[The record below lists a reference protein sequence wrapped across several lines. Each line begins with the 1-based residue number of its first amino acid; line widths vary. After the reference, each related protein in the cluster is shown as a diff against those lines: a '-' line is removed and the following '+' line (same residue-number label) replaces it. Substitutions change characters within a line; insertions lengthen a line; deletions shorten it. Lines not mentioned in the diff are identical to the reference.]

1 MKTVSLISLA
11 LTAAAIASPL
21 TWERLVESAKDDPRY
36 QAAEKRAE
44 ATATDR
50 NLKLWDKIELR
61 YQLDGFSFAKHDF
74 ELRVTPQA
82 FGERAADKEHFEA
95 VKNYQQ
101 ATFAVERSLLLY
113 DRYER
118 GVRYVL
124 RKKINEINK
133 QLLQVNS
140 DRIEVL
146 HLKSGSASFNAEDL
160 MTSLEKNASL
170 KSSILSDSPA
180 LRDAELKLR
189 IWVPDFE
196 GVDLD
201 TNFIPTMD
209 ELAEFLKDGVNVDEN
224 FPLVALAKGKRD
236 SDVSKAK
243 QDASK
248 DRNYISHLG
257 IGYSLQI
264 ESLMEKYKDLDYNDV
279 IKEKYGKFKNEF
291 EEKSGGCI
299 GQYINGEC
307 SRWDTKTVQGYSMR
321 ALVPETDDRKT
332 SDKFFVNLAI
342 RLPFFDSNKDATLRE
357 QVAVLDAESKYLDDV
372 REVNQKVARLTEEV
386 LALIGQWKVLK
397 DYAEQV
403 NASGFME
410 QFARNAGSDPL
421 LLLRA
426 RESAL
431 ESDLKAAKLEYD
443 IFARY
448 LSLLDYAGGLARQDV
463 ANHLR
468 EGIR

>member
-1 MKTVSLISLA
+1 MKSVTLISLA
-11 LTAAAIASPL
+11 LTATAIASPL
-21 TWERLVESAKDDPRY
+21 TWERLVESAKTDPKY

-50 NLKLWDKIELR
+50 NLKLWDKLELR

-82 FGERAADKEHFEA
+82 FGEREADKEHFEA
-95 VKNYQQ
+95 VKSYQS
-101 ATFAVERSLLLY
+101 ARFAVERSLLLY

-146 HLKSGSASFNAEDL
+146 HLKAGSASFNAEDL
-160 MTSLEKNASL
+160 MTSLEKNATL
-170 KSSILSDSPA
+170 KSNILSDSTA
-180 LRDAELKLR
+180 LRDAELKLK

-196 GVDLD
+196 GIDLD
-201 TNFIPTMD
+201 SSFLPTME
-209 ELAEFLKDGVNVDEN
+209 ELSEFLKNGVTVDEN

-236 SDVSKAK
+236 SDISKAK
-243 QDASK
+243 QDANK
-248 DRNYISHLG
+248 DRDYISHVG

-264 ESLMEKYKDLDYNDV
+264 ESLLEKYKDL
-279 IKEKYGKFKNEF
+279 
-291 EEKSGGCI
+291 
-299 GQYINGEC
+299 
-307 SRWDTKTVQGYSMR
+307 GYSDVSKAKYNKYAEEWTKGACVGGYIGEDCVR
-321 ALVPETDDRKT
+321 SDPGYVLRKLVPESDDRKT
-332 SDKFFVNLAI
+332 SDKFFLNVAF

-357 QVAVLDAESKYLDDV
+357 QIAELDAESDYMDDV
-372 REVNQKVARLTEEV
+372 REINQKVARLTEEV
-386 LALIGQWKVLK
+386 LTLIDQWKVLK

-426 RESAL
+426 RESSL

>member
-101 ATFAVERSLLLY
+101 ATFAVERSILLY

-170 KSSILSDSPA
+170 KSNILSDSTA

-264 ESLMEKYKDLDYNDV
+264 ESLMEKYKDL
-279 IKEKYGKFKNEF
+279 
-291 EEKSGGCI
+291 
-299 GQYINGEC
+299 
-307 SRWDTKTVQGYSMR
+307 GYSDVSKAKYNKYADEWTKGACVGGYIGEDCVR
-321 ALVPETDDRKT
+321 SDPGYVLRKLVPETDDRKT

-443 IFARY
+443 IFERY

>member
-1 MKTVSLISLA
+1 MKTVSFLTLA

-21 TWERLVESAKDDPRY
+21 TWERLIESAKADPRY
-36 QAAEKRAE
+36 EAAAKRAE
-44 ATATDR
+44 ATSKER
-50 NLKLWDKIELR
+50 NLKLWDKVELR

-82 FGERAADKEHFEA
+82 FGERAADKAHYEA

-101 ATFAVERSLLLY
+101 ATFAVERSILLY

-124 RKKINEINK
+124 RQKINEINK
-133 QLLQVNS
+133 QLLQVVQ

-160 MTSLEKNASL
+160 MTSLEKSASL
-170 KSSILSDSPA
+170 KANLLSDSTA
-180 LRDAELKLR
+180 LRDAELKMLS
-189 IWVPDFE
+189 WAPDYDN
-196 GVDLD
+196 VYLD
-201 TNFIPTMD
+201 STFLPSME
-209 ELAEFLKDGVNVDEN
+209 ELAEFLKNGVTVDEN

-236 SDVSKAK
+236 SDISKAQ

-248 DRNYISHLG
+248 DRNYISHVG

-264 ESLMEKYKDLDYNDV
+264 ESLMEKYKDLEYKD
-279 IKEKYGKFKNEF
+279 I
-291 EEKSGGCI
+291 KSGARYDEYESEWMSKACT
-299 GQYINGEC
+299 Q
-307 SRWDTKTVQGYSMR
+307 TVQGECASYDASYKLR
-321 ALVPETDDRKT
+321 KLFPDTDNRKT
-332 SDKFFVNLAI
+332 ADKFFVNLAF
-342 RLPFFDSNKDATLRE
+342 RLPFFDSNKDASLRE
-357 QVAVLDAESKYLDDV
+357 QVEKLDAESKYLDEV

-386 LALIGQWKVLK
+386 LTLIDQWKVLK

-410 QFARNAGSDPL
+410 QFAHKAGSDPL

-443 IFARY
+443 IFVRY
-448 LSLLDYAGGLARQDV
+448 LALLDYAGGLARQDV

>member
-170 KSSILSDSPA
+170 KSSILSDSTA

-264 ESLMEKYKDLDYNDV
+264 ESLMEKYKDL
-279 IKEKYGKFKNEF
+279 
-291 EEKSGGCI
+291 
-299 GQYINGEC
+299 
-307 SRWDTKTVQGYSMR
+307 GYSDVSKAKYNKYADEWTKGACVGGYIGEDCVR
-321 ALVPETDDRKT
+321 SDPGYVLRKLVPETDDRKT

>member
-1 MKTVSLISLA
+1 MKNVTLISLA
-11 LTAAAIASPL
+11 LSAAAIASPL
-21 TWERLVESAKDDPRY
+21 TWERLVESAKTDPRY
-36 QAAEKRAE
+36 ESAEKRAE
-44 ATATDR
+44 ATATPR

-82 FGERAADKEHFEA
+82 FGERAADKAHYEA
-95 VKNYQQ
+95 AKNYQQ
-101 ATFAVERSLLLY
+101 ASFAVERSILLY

-118 GVRYVL
+118 GVRYVM

-146 HLKSGSASFNAEDL
+146 HLKAGSASFSAEDL

-170 KSSILSDSPA
+170 KSKLLSDSTA
-180 LRDAELKLR
+180 LRDAELKLK

-201 TNFIPTMD
+201 STFMPSMD
-209 ELAEFLKDGVNVDEN
+209 ELAEFLKNGVTVDEN

-236 SDVSKAK
+236 SDISKAQ

-248 DRNYISHLG
+248 DRDYISHVG

-264 ESLMEKYKDLDYNDV
+264 ESLMEKYKELNCSDV
-279 IKEKYGKFKNEF
+279 LKPEYAKYKDEF
-291 EEKSGGCI
+291 MRNSGDCI
-299 GQYINGEC
+299 ADPYYT
-307 SRWDTKTVQGYSMR
+307 SRK
-321 ALVPETDDRKT
+321 LVADQDNRKT
-332 SDKFFVNLAI
+332 ADKFFVNLAF
-342 RLPFFDSNKDATLRE
+342 RLPFFDSNKDASLRE
-357 QVAVLDAESKYLDDV
+357 QIEKLDAESKYLDEV

-386 LALIGQWKVLK
+386 LTLIDQWKVLK

-410 QFARNAGSDPL
+410 QFAHKAGSDPL

-448 LSLLDYAGGLARQDV
+448 LALLDYSGALAREDV
-463 ANHLR
+463 VNHLR

>member
-1 MKTVSLISLA
+1 MKTVSFLTLA

-21 TWERLVESAKDDPRY
+21 TWERLIESAKADPRY
-36 QAAEKRAE
+36 EAAEKRAE
-44 ATATDR
+44 ATSKER
-50 NLKLWDKIELR
+50 NLKLWDKVELR
-61 YQLDGFSFAKHDF
+61 YQMDGFSFAKHDF

-82 FGERAADKEHFEA
+82 FGERAADKAHYEA

-101 ATFAVERSLLLY
+101 ATFAVERSILLY

-124 RKKINEINK
+124 RQKINEINK
-133 QLLQVNS
+133 QLLQVTQ

-160 MTSLEKNASL
+160 MTSLEKSASL
-170 KSSILSDSPA
+170 KANLLSDSTA
-180 LRDAELKLR
+180 LRDAELKMLS
-189 IWVPDFE
+189 WAPDYDN
-196 GVDLD
+196 VALD
-201 TNFIPTMD
+201 SSFLPSME
-209 ELAEFLKDGVNVDEN
+209 ELAEFLKNGVTVDEN

-236 SDVSKAK
+236 SDISKAQ

-248 DRNYISHLG
+248 DRNYISHVG

-264 ESLMEKYKDLDYNDV
+264 ESLMEKYKDLDCSDMLKPEYN
-279 IKEKYGKFKNEF
+279 KYYDIDRCV
-291 EEKSGGCI
+291 SDP
-299 GQYINGEC
+299 YY
-307 SRWDTKTVQGYSMR
+307 TVR
-321 ALVPETDDRKT
+321 KIVPEQDNRKT
-332 SDKFFVNLAI
+332 SDKFFLNLAF
-342 RLPFFDSNKDATLRE
+342 RLPFFDSNKDASLRE
-357 QVAVLDAESKYLDDV
+357 QVEKLDAESKYLDEV

-386 LALIGQWKVLK
+386 LTLIDQWKVLK

-410 QFARNAGSDPL
+410 QFAHKAGSDPL

-443 IFARY
+443 IFVRY
-448 LSLLDYAGGLARQDV
+448 LALLDYSGALAREDV
-463 ANHLR
+463 VNHLR

>member
-1 MKTVSLISLA
+1 MKTVSFLTLA

-21 TWERLVESAKDDPRY
+21 TWERLIESAKADPRY
-36 QAAEKRAE
+36 EAAEKRAE
-44 ATATDR
+44 ATSKER

-61 YQLDGFSFAKHDF
+61 YQMDGFSFAKHDF

-82 FGERAADKEHFEA
+82 FGERAADKAHYEA

-101 ATFAVERSLLLY
+101 ATFAVERSILLY

-124 RKKINEINK
+124 RLKINEINK
-133 QLLQVNS
+133 QLLQVIQ

-160 MTSLEKNASL
+160 MTSLEKSASL
-170 KSSILSDSPA
+170 KANLLSDSTA
-180 LRDAELKLR
+180 LRDAELKMLS
-189 IWVPDFE
+189 WAPDYDN
-196 GVDLD
+196 VNLD
-201 TNFIPTMD
+201 SSFLPTME
-209 ELAEFLKDGVNVDEN
+209 ELAEFLKNGVTVDES

-236 SDVSKAK
+236 SDISKAQ

-248 DRNYISHLG
+248 DRNYISHVG
-257 IGYSLQI
+257 IGYSLQV
-264 ESLMEKYKDLDYNDV
+264 ESLMEKYKDL
-279 IKEKYGKFKNEF
+279 
-291 EEKSGGCI
+291 
-299 GQYINGEC
+299 
-307 SRWDTKTVQGYSMR
+307 GYSDVSKAKYSKYADEWKR
-321 ALVPETDDRKT
+321 ASCTGGYIGEDCISYDNTATIRKLVAETDDRKT
-332 SDKFFVNLAI
+332 ADKFFVNLAF
-342 RLPFFDSNKDATLRE
+342 RLPFFDSNKDASLRE
-357 QVAVLDAESKYLDDV
+357 QVEKLDAESKYLDEV

-386 LALIGQWKVLK
+386 LTLIDQWKVLK

-410 QFARNAGSDPL
+410 QFAHKAGSDPL

-443 IFARY
+443 IFTRY
-448 LSLLDYAGGLARQDV
+448 LALLDYAGGLARQDV

>member
-11 LTAAAIASPL
+11 LTAAAVASPL

-101 ATFAVERSLLLY
+101 ATFAVERSILLY

-170 KSSILSDSPA
+170 KSSILSDSTA

-201 TNFIPTMD
+201 SNFIPTMD

-236 SDVSKAK
+236 TDVSKAK

-264 ESLMEKYKDLDYNDV
+264 ESLMEKYKDL
-279 IKEKYGKFKNEF
+279 
-291 EEKSGGCI
+291 
-299 GQYINGEC
+299 
-307 SRWDTKTVQGYSMR
+307 GYSDVSKAKYNKYADEWTKGACVGGYIGEDCVR
-321 ALVPETDDRKT
+321 SDPGYVLRKLVPETDDRKT

-342 RLPFFDSNKDATLRE
+342 RLPFFDSNKDAALRE

>member
-101 ATFAVERSLLLY
+101 ATFAVERSILLY

-170 KSSILSDSPA
+170 KSNILSDSTA

-236 SDVSKAK
+236 TDVSKAK

-264 ESLMEKYKDLDYNDV
+264 ESLMEKYKDL
-279 IKEKYGKFKNEF
+279 
-291 EEKSGGCI
+291 
-299 GQYINGEC
+299 
-307 SRWDTKTVQGYSMR
+307 GYSDVSKAKYNKYADEWTKGACVGGYIGEDCVR
-321 ALVPETDDRKT
+321 SDPGYVLRKLVPETDDRKT

>member
-1 MKTVSLISLA
+1 MKNVTLISLA
-11 LTAAAIASPL
+11 LSAAAIASPL
-21 TWERLVESAKDDPRY
+21 TWERLVESAKTDPRY
-36 QAAEKRAE
+36 ESAEKRAE
-44 ATATDR
+44 ATATPR

-82 FGERAADKEHFEA
+82 FGERAADKAHYEA
-95 VKNYQQ
+95 AKNYQQ
-101 ATFAVERSLLLY
+101 ASFAVERSILLY

-118 GVRYVL
+118 GVRYVM

-146 HLKSGSASFNAEDL
+146 HLKAGSASFSAEDL

-170 KSSILSDSPA
+170 KSNLLSDSTA
-180 LRDAELKLR
+180 LRDAELKLK

-201 TNFIPTMD
+201 STFMPSMD
-209 ELAEFLKDGVNVDEN
+209 ELAEFLKNGVTVDEN

-236 SDVSKAK
+236 SDISKAQ

-248 DRNYISHLG
+248 DRDYISHVG

-264 ESLMEKYKDLDYNDV
+264 ESLMEKYKELNCSDV
-279 IKEKYGKFKNEF
+279 LKPEYAKYKDEF
-291 EEKSGGCI
+291 MRNSGDCI
-299 GQYINGEC
+299 ADPYYT
-307 SRWDTKTVQGYSMR
+307 SRK
-321 ALVPETDDRKT
+321 LVADQDNRKT
-332 SDKFFVNLAI
+332 ADKFFVNLAF
-342 RLPFFDSNKDATLRE
+342 RLPFFDSNKDASLRE
-357 QVAVLDAESKYLDDV
+357 QIEKLDAESKYLDDV
-372 REVNQKVARLTEEV
+372 REINQKVARLTEEV
-386 LALIGQWKVLK
+386 LTLIDQWKVLK

-448 LSLLDYAGGLARQDV
+448 LALLDYAGGLARQDV
-463 ANHLR
+463 TNHLR

>member
-101 ATFAVERSLLLY
+101 ATFAVERSILLY

-170 KSSILSDSPA
+170 KSSILSDSTA

-236 SDVSKAK
+236 TDVSKAK

-264 ESLMEKYKDLDYNDV
+264 ESLMEKYKDL
-279 IKEKYGKFKNEF
+279 
-291 EEKSGGCI
+291 
-299 GQYINGEC
+299 
-307 SRWDTKTVQGYSMR
+307 GYSDVSKAKYNKYADEWTKGACVGGYIGEDCVR
-321 ALVPETDDRKT
+321 SDPGYVLRKLVPETDDRKT

-443 IFARY
+443 IFERY

>member
-101 ATFAVERSLLLY
+101 ATFAVERSILLY

-170 KSSILSDSPA
+170 KSSILSDSTA

-264 ESLMEKYKDLDYNDV
+264 ESLMEKYKDL
-279 IKEKYGKFKNEF
+279 
-291 EEKSGGCI
+291 
-299 GQYINGEC
+299 
-307 SRWDTKTVQGYSMR
+307 GYSDISKTKYSKYADEWTKGACVGGYIGEDCIR
-321 ALVPETDDRKT
+321 TDPGYVVRKLVPETDDRKT

-463 ANHLR
+463 TNHLR

>member
-11 LTAAAIASPL
+11 FTAAAIASPL

-101 ATFAVERSLLLY
+101 ATFAVERSILLY

-170 KSSILSDSPA
+170 KSSILSDSTA

-236 SDVSKAK
+236 TDVSKAK

-264 ESLMEKYKDLDYNDV
+264 ESLMEKYKELNCTDV
-279 IKEKYGKFKNEF
+279 LKPEYAKYKDEF
-291 EEKSGGCI
+291 MRNSGDCI
-299 GQYINGEC
+299 ADPYYT
-307 SRWDTKTVQGYSMR
+307 SRK
-321 ALVPETDDRKT
+321 LVADQDNRKT
-332 SDKFFVNLAI
+332 ADKFFVNLAI

-443 IFARY
+443 IFERY

>member
-1 MKTVSLISLA
+1 MKNVTLISLA
-11 LTAAAIASPL
+11 LSAAAIASPL
-21 TWERLVESAKDDPRY
+21 TWERLVESAKTDPRY
-36 QAAEKRAE
+36 ESAEKRAE
-44 ATATDR
+44 ATATPR

-82 FGERAADKEHFEA
+82 FGERAADRAHYEA
-95 VKNYQQ
+95 AKNYQQ
-101 ATFAVERSLLLY
+101 ASFAVERSILLY

-118 GVRYVL
+118 GVRYVM

-146 HLKSGSASFNAEDL
+146 HLKAGSASFSAEDL

-170 KSSILSDSPA
+170 KSNLLSDSTA
-180 LRDAELKLR
+180 LRDAELKLK

-201 TNFIPTMD
+201 STFMPSMD
-209 ELAEFLKDGVNVDEN
+209 ELAEFLKNGVTVDEN

-236 SDVSKAK
+236 SDISKAQ

-248 DRNYISHLG
+248 DRNYISHIG

-264 ESLMEKYKDLDYNDV
+264 ESRMEKYKDLGYNDV
-279 IKEKYGKFKNEF
+279 KKTKYNQYYNEF
-291 EEKSGGCI
+291 MKNNCI
-299 GQYINGEC
+299 SVVDGEC
-307 SRWDTKTVQGYSMR
+307 ARYADAEAVSAYTLRK
-321 ALVPETDDRKT
+321 LVAESDDRKT
-332 SDKFFVNLAI
+332 ADKFFVNLAF
-342 RLPFFDSNKDATLRE
+342 RLPFFDSNKDASLRE
-357 QVAVLDAESKYLDDV
+357 QIEKLDAESKYLDDV
-372 REVNQKVARLTEEV
+372 REINQKVARLTEEV
-386 LALIGQWKVLK
+386 LTLIDQWKVLK
-397 DYAEQV
+397 SYAEQV

-443 IFARY
+443 IYARY
-448 LSLLDYAGGLARQDV
+448 LALLDYAGGLAPQDV
-463 ANHLR
+463 SNHLR
-468 EGIR
+468 E

>member
-1 MKTVSLISLA
+1 MKNVTLISLA
-11 LTAAAIASPL
+11 LSAAAIASPL
-21 TWERLVESAKDDPRY
+21 TWERLVESAKTDPRY
-36 QAAEKRAE
+36 ESAEKRAE
-44 ATATDR
+44 ATATPR

-82 FGERAADKEHFEA
+82 FGERAADKAHYEA
-95 VKNYQQ
+95 AKNYQQ
-101 ATFAVERSLLLY
+101 ASFAVERSILLY

-118 GVRYVL
+118 GVRYVM

-146 HLKSGSASFNAEDL
+146 HLKAGSASFSAEDL

-170 KSSILSDSPA
+170 KSNLLSDSTA
-180 LRDAELKLR
+180 LRDAELKLK

-201 TNFIPTMD
+201 STFMPSMD
-209 ELAEFLKDGVNVDEN
+209 ELAEFLKNGVTVDEN

-236 SDVSKAK
+236 SDISKAQ

-248 DRNYISHLG
+248 DRDYISHVG

-264 ESLMEKYKDLDYNDV
+264 ESLMEKYKELNCSDV
-279 IKEKYGKFKNEF
+279 LKPEYAKYKDEF
-291 EEKSGGCI
+291 MRNSGDCI
-299 GQYINGEC
+299 ADPYYT
-307 SRWDTKTVQGYSMR
+307 SRK
-321 ALVPETDDRKT
+321 LVADQDNRKT
-332 SDKFFVNLAI
+332 ADKFFVNLAF
-342 RLPFFDSNKDATLRE
+342 RLPFFDSNKDASLRE
-357 QVAVLDAESKYLDDV
+357 QIEKLDAESKYLDDV
-372 REVNQKVARLTEEV
+372 REINQKVARLTEEV
-386 LALIGQWKVLK
+386 LTLIDQWKVLK

-426 RESAL
+426 RESSL

-448 LSLLDYAGGLARQDV
+448 LALLDYAGGLARQDV
-463 ANHLR
+463 TNHLR

>member
-1 MKTVSLISLA
+1 MKTVSFLTLA

-21 TWERLVESAKDDPRY
+21 TWERLIESAKADPRY
-36 QAAEKRAE
+36 EAAEKRAE
-44 ATATDR
+44 ATAKER
-50 NLKLWDKIELR
+50 NLKLWDKVELR

-82 FGERAADKEHFEA
+82 FGERAADKAHYEA

-101 ATFAVERSLLLY
+101 ATFAVERSILLY

-124 RKKINEINK
+124 RQKINEINK
-133 QLLQVNS
+133 QLLQVIQ

-160 MTSLEKNASL
+160 MTSLEKSASL
-170 KSSILSDSPA
+170 KANLLSDSTA
-180 LRDAELKLR
+180 LRDAELKMLS
-189 IWVPDFE
+189 WAPDYDN
-196 GVDLD
+196 VALD
-201 TNFIPTMD
+201 SSFLPSME
-209 ELAEFLKDGVNVDEN
+209 ELAEFLKNGVTVDES

-236 SDVSKAK
+236 SDISKAQ

-248 DRNYISHLG
+248 DRNYISHVG

-264 ESLMEKYKDLDYNDV
+264 ESLMEKYKTLDCANLQKPEYQ
-279 IKEKYGKFKNEF
+279 KYYDIDA
-291 EEKSGGCI
+291 CI
-299 GQYINGEC
+299 ADPYYTTRQ
-307 SRWDTKTVQGYSMR
+307 
-321 ALVPETDDRKT
+321 LVPDEDNRKT
-332 SDKFFVNLAI
+332 SDKFFLNLAF
-342 RLPFFDSNKDATLRE
+342 RLPFFDSNKDASLRE
-357 QVAVLDAESKYLDDV
+357 QVEKLDAESKYLDEV

-386 LALIGQWKVLK
+386 LTLIDQWKVLK
-397 DYAEQV
+397 DYAEQG

-410 QFARNAGSDPL
+410 QFAHKAGSDPL

-448 LSLLDYAGGLARQDV
+448 LALLDYAGGLARQDV

>member
-1 MKTVSLISLA
+1 MKTVSFLTLV

-21 TWERLVESAKDDPRY
+21 TWERLIESAKADPRY
-36 QAAEKRAE
+36 EAAEKRAE
-44 ATATDR
+44 ATAKER

-61 YQLDGFSFAKHDF
+61 YQMDGFSFAKHDF

-82 FGERAADKEHFEA
+82 FGERAADKAHYEA

-101 ATFAVERSLLLY
+101 ATFAVERSILLY

-124 RKKINEINK
+124 RQKINEINK
-133 QLLQVNS
+133 QLLQVIQ

-160 MTSLEKNASL
+160 MTSLEKSASL
-170 KSSILSDSPA
+170 KANLLSDSTA
-180 LRDAELKLR
+180 LRDAELKMLS
-189 IWVPDFE
+189 WAPDFDNVALE
-196 GVDLD
+196 PSFL
-201 TNFIPTMD
+201 PSME
-209 ELAEFLKDGVNVDEN
+209 ELAEFLKNGVTVDEN

-236 SDVSKAK
+236 SDISKAQ

-248 DRNYISHLG
+248 DRNYISHVG

-264 ESLMEKYKDLDYNDV
+264 ESLMEKYKDLEYKD
-279 IKEKYGKFKNEF
+279 IKNGARYDEYESEWMSKA
-291 EEKSGGCI
+291 CT
-299 GQYINGEC
+299 QVVQGEC
-307 SRWDTKTVQGYSMR
+307 ASYDASYKLRKLFPDT
-321 ALVPETDDRKT
+321 DNRKT
-332 SDKFFVNLAI
+332 ADKFFLNLAF
-342 RLPFFDSNKDATLRE
+342 RLPFFDSNKDASLRE
-357 QVAVLDAESKYLDDV
+357 QVEKLDAESKYLDEV

-386 LALIGQWKVLK
+386 LTLIDQWKVLK

-410 QFARNAGSDPL
+410 QFAHKAGSDPL

-448 LSLLDYAGGLARQDV
+448 LALLDYAGGLARQDV
-463 ANHLR
+463 VNHLR

>member
-1 MKTVSLISLA
+1 MKNVTLISLA
-11 LTAAAIASPL
+11 LSAAAIASPL
-21 TWERLVESAKDDPRY
+21 TWERLVESAKTDPRY
-36 QAAEKRAE
+36 ESAEKRAE
-44 ATATDR
+44 ATATPR

-82 FGERAADKEHFEA
+82 FGERAADRAHYEA
-95 VKNYQQ
+95 AKNYQQ
-101 ATFAVERSLLLY
+101 ASFAVERSILLY

-118 GVRYVL
+118 GVRYVM

-146 HLKSGSASFNAEDL
+146 HLKAGSASFSAEDL

-170 KSSILSDSPA
+170 KSNLLSDSTA
-180 LRDAELKLR
+180 LRDAELKLK

-201 TNFIPTMD
+201 STFMPSMD
-209 ELAEFLKDGVNVDEN
+209 ELAEFLKNGVTVDEN

-236 SDVSKAK
+236 SDISKAQ

-248 DRNYISHLG
+248 DRNYISHVG

-264 ESLMEKYKDLDYNDV
+264 ESLMEKYKDLDCTDMLKPEYKKYYNEAACVDDP
-279 IKEKYGKFKNEF
+279 YLL
-291 EEKSGGCI
+291 
-299 GQYINGEC
+299 
-307 SRWDTKTVQGYSMR
+307 RRT
-321 ALVPETDDRKT
+321 LVPDQDNRKT
-332 SDKFFVNLAI
+332 ADKFFVNLAF
-342 RLPFFDSNKDATLRE
+342 RLPFFDSNKDASLRE
-357 QVAVLDAESKYLDDV
+357 QIEKLDAESKYLDDV
-372 REVNQKVARLTEEV
+372 REINQKVARLTEEV
-386 LALIGQWKVLK
+386 LTLIDQWKVLK

-443 IFARY
+443 IYARY
-448 LSLLDYAGGLARQDV
+448 LALLDYAGGLARQDV
-463 ANHLR
+463 SNHLR

>member
-21 TWERLVESAKDDPRY
+21 TWERLVESAKTDPKY
-36 QAAEKRAE
+36 QAAEQRAE

-50 NLKLWDKIELR
+50 NLKLWDKLELR

-82 FGERAADKEHFEA
+82 FGEREADKEHFEA
-95 VKNYQQ
+95 VKSYQS
-101 ATFAVERSLLLY
+101 ARFAVERSLLLY

-146 HLKSGSASFNAEDL
+146 HLKAGSASFNAEDL
-160 MTSLEKNASL
+160 MTSLEKNATL
-170 KSSILSDSPA
+170 KSNILSDSTA
-180 LRDAELKLR
+180 LRDAELKLK
-189 IWVPDFE
+189 IWVPDFD

-201 TNFIPTMD
+201 SSFLPTMD
-209 ELAEFLKDGVNVDEN
+209 ELSEFLKNGVTVDEN

-236 SDVSKAK
+236 SDISKAK
-243 QDASK
+243 QDANK
-248 DRNYISHLG
+248 DRDYISHIG

-264 ESLMEKYKDLDYNDV
+264 ESLLEKYKDL
-279 IKEKYGKFKNEF
+279 
-291 EEKSGGCI
+291 
-299 GQYINGEC
+299 
-307 SRWDTKTVQGYSMR
+307 GYSDVSKAKYNKYADEWTKGACVGGYIGEDCVR
-321 ALVPETDDRKT
+321 SDPGFVLRKLVPESDDRKT
-332 SDKFFVNLAI
+332 SDKFFLNVAF

-357 QVAVLDAESKYLDDV
+357 QIAALDAESDYMDDV

-386 LALIGQWKVLK
+386 LALIDQWKVLK

-426 RESAL
+426 RESSL

-463 ANHLR
+463 TNHLR

>member
-1 MKTVSLISLA
+1 MLI
-11 LTAAAIASPL
+11 
-21 TWERLVESAKDDPRY
+21 ESAKTDPRY

-44 ATATDR
+44 ATSKER
-50 NLKLWDKIELR
+50 NLKLWDKVELR

-82 FGERAADKEHFEA
+82 FGERAADKAHYEA

-101 ATFAVERSLLLY
+101 ATFAVERSILLY

-124 RKKINEINK
+124 RQKINEINK
-133 QLLQVNS
+133 QLLQVIQ

-160 MTSLEKNASL
+160 MTSLEKSASL
-170 KSSILSDSPA
+170 KANLLSDSTA
-180 LRDAELKLR
+180 LRDAELKMM
-189 IWVPDFE
+189 IWAPDFDN
-196 GVDLD
+196 VALD
-201 TNFIPTMD
+201 PSFLPTME
-209 ELAEFLKDGVNVDEN
+209 ELAEFLKNGVTVDEN

-236 SDVSKAK
+236 SDISKAQ

-248 DRNYISHLG
+248 DRNYISHIG
-257 IGYSLQI
+257 IGYSLQV
-264 ESLMEKYKDLDYNDV
+264 ESLMEKYKDLDYSDV
-279 IKEKYGKFKNEF
+279 SKAKYNKYAKEWD
-291 EEKSGGCI
+291 EKACTGGYMDGVCVR
-299 GQYINGEC
+299 YDN
-307 SRWDTKTVQGYSMR
+307 SYTLRK
-321 ALVPETDDRKT
+321 LVAETDDRKT
-332 SDKFFVNLAI
+332 ADKFFVNLAF

-357 QVAVLDAESKYLDDV
+357 QVEKLDAESKYLDEV

-386 LALIGQWKVLK
+386 LTLIDQWKVLK
-397 DYAEQV
+397 EYAEQV

-410 QFARNAGSDPL
+410 QFAHKAGSDPL

-448 LSLLDYAGGLARQDV
+448 LALLDYSGGLARQDV
-463 ANHLR
+463 TNHLR

>member
-1 MKTVSLISLA
+1 MKTVSFLTLA

-21 TWERLVESAKDDPRY
+21 TWERLIESAKADPRY
-36 QAAEKRAE
+36 EAAAKRAE
-44 ATATDR
+44 ATSKER
-50 NLKLWDKIELR
+50 NLKLWDKVELR

-82 FGERAADKEHFEA
+82 FGERAADKAHYEA

-101 ATFAVERSLLLY
+101 ATFAVERSILLY

-124 RKKINEINK
+124 RQKINEINK
-133 QLLQVNS
+133 QLLQVIQ

-160 MTSLEKNASL
+160 MTSLEKSASL
-170 KSSILSDSPA
+170 KANLLSDSTA
-180 LRDAELKLR
+180 LRDAELKMLS
-189 IWVPDFE
+189 WAPDYDNVYLDSTFLLKN
-196 GVDLD
+196 GV
-201 TNFIPTMD
+201 T
-209 ELAEFLKDGVNVDEN
+209 VDEN

-236 SDVSKAK
+236 SDISKAQ

-248 DRNYISHLG
+248 DRNYISHVG

-264 ESLMEKYKDLDYNDV
+264 ESLMEKYKDL
-279 IKEKYGKFKNEF
+279 
-291 EEKSGGCI
+291 
-299 GQYINGEC
+299 
-307 SRWDTKTVQGYSMR
+307 GYSDVSKAKYSKYADEWKR
-321 ALVPETDDRKT
+321 ASCTGGYIGEDCISYDNTATIRKLVAETDDRKT
-332 SDKFFVNLAI
+332 ADKFFVNLAF
-342 RLPFFDSNKDATLRE
+342 RLPFFDSNKDASLRE
-357 QVAVLDAESKYLDDV
+357 QVEKLDAESKYLDEV

-386 LALIGQWKVLK
+386 LTLIDQWKVLK

-410 QFARNAGSDPL
+410 QFAHKAGSDPL

-443 IFARY
+443 IFTRY
-448 LSLLDYAGGLARQDV
+448 LALLDYAGGLARQDV

>member
-1 MKTVSLISLA
+1 MKNVTLISLA
-11 LTAAAIASPL
+11 LSAAAIASPL
-21 TWERLVESAKDDPRY
+21 TWERLVESAKTDPRY
-36 QAAEKRAE
+36 ESAEKRAE
-44 ATATDR
+44 ATATPR

-82 FGERAADKEHFEA
+82 FGERAADKAHYEA
-95 VKNYQQ
+95 AKNYQQ
-101 ATFAVERSLLLY
+101 ASFAVERSILLY

-118 GVRYVL
+118 GVRYVM

-146 HLKSGSASFNAEDL
+146 HLKAGSASFSAEDL

-170 KSSILSDSPA
+170 KSNLLSDSTA
-180 LRDAELKLR
+180 LRDAELKLK

-201 TNFIPTMD
+201 STFMPSMD
-209 ELAEFLKDGVNVDEN
+209 ELAEFLKNGVTVDEN

-236 SDVSKAK
+236 SDISKAQ

-248 DRNYISHLG
+248 DRNYISHIG

-264 ESLMEKYKDLDYNDV
+264 ESLMEKYKELNCSDV
-279 IKEKYGKFKNEF
+279 LKPEYAKYKDEF
-291 EEKSGGCI
+291 MRNSGDCI
-299 GQYINGEC
+299 ADPYYT
-307 SRWDTKTVQGYSMR
+307 SRK
-321 ALVPETDDRKT
+321 LVADQDNRKT
-332 SDKFFVNLAI
+332 ADKFFVNLAI

-443 IFARY
+443 IFERY

>member
-1 MKTVSLISLA
+1 MKKVTLITLGLSAAVFA
-11 LTAAAIASPL
+11 LPL
-21 TWERLVESAKDDPRY
+21 NWEMLIESAKADPRY
-36 QAAEKRAE
+36 EAAAKRAE
-44 ATATDR
+44 ATAKER
-50 NLKLWDKIELR
+50 NLKLWDKVELR
-61 YQLDGFSFAKHDF
+61 YQMDGFSFAKHDF

-82 FGERAADKEHFEA
+82 FGERAADKAHYEA

-101 ATFAVERSLLLY
+101 ATFAVERSILLY

-124 RKKINEINK
+124 RQKINEINK
-133 QLLQVNS
+133 QLLQVTQ

-160 MTSLEKNASL
+160 MTSLEKSASL
-170 KSSILSDSPA
+170 KANLLSDSTA
-180 LRDAELKLR
+180 LRDAELKMLS
-189 IWVPDFE
+189 WAPDYDN
-196 GVDLD
+196 VALD
-201 TNFIPTMD
+201 SSFLPSME
-209 ELAEFLKDGVNVDEN
+209 ELAEFLKNGVTVDEN

-236 SDVSKAK
+236 SDISKAQ

-248 DRNYISHLG
+248 DRNYISHVG

-264 ESLMEKYKDLDYNDV
+264 ESLMEKYKDLNCTDV
-279 IKEKYGKFKNEF
+279 LKPEYQKYQGELFQ
-291 EEKSGGCI
+291 KSGDCVADPNAMI
-299 GQYINGEC
+299 
-307 SRWDTKTVQGYSMR
+307 RK
-321 ALVPETDDRKT
+321 LVPEQDNRKT
-332 SDKFFVNLAI
+332 SDKFFLNLAF
-342 RLPFFDSNKDATLRE
+342 RLPFFDSNKDASLRE
-357 QVAVLDAESKYLDDV
+357 QVEKLDAESKYLDEV

-386 LALIGQWKVLK
+386 LTLIDQWKVLK

-410 QFARNAGSDPL
+410 QFAHKAGSDPL

-443 IFARY
+443 IFVRY
-448 LSLLDYAGGLARQDV
+448 LALLDYSGALAREDV
-463 ANHLR
+463 VNHLR

>member
-101 ATFAVERSLLLY
+101 ATFAVERSILLY

-170 KSSILSDSPA
+170 KSSILSDSTA

-201 TNFIPTMD
+201 SNFIPTMD

-236 SDVSKAK
+236 TDVSKAK

-264 ESLMEKYKDLDYNDV
+264 ESLMEKYKDLDAYDV
-279 IKEKYGKFKNEF
+279 TG
-291 EEKSGGCI
+291 SGSYTNYKDEWVKKTGCTASDVTLCTDVANI
-299 GQYINGEC
+299 
-307 SRWDTKTVQGYSMR
+307 
-321 ALVPETDDRKT
+321 LVPDKDSRKT
-332 SDKFFVNLAI
+332 ADKFFVNLAF
-342 RLPFFDSNKDATLRE
+342 RLPFFDSGKDSDLKF
-357 QVAVLDAESKYLDDV
+357 QVAKLDAESDYLGDV
-372 REVNQKVARLTEEV
+372 RDINQKVARLTEEV
-386 LALIGQWKVLK
+386 LALIGQWKVQK
-397 DYAEQV
+397 EFVEQV
-403 NASGFME
+403 GASGFME

-426 RESAL
+426 KESAL
-431 ESDLKAAKLEYD
+431 ESDMKAVKFEYD

-448 LSLLDYAGGLARQDV
+448 LELLNYAGILAREGV
-463 ANHLR
+463 VNHLR
-468 EGIR
+468 EALK

>member
-101 ATFAVERSLLLY
+101 ASFAVERSILLY

-170 KSSILSDSPA
+170 KSSILSDSTA

-189 IWVPDFE
+189 IWVPDFK

-201 TNFIPTMD
+201 SNFIPTMD

-264 ESLMEKYKDLDYNDV
+264 ESLMEKYKDL
-279 IKEKYGKFKNEF
+279 
-291 EEKSGGCI
+291 
-299 GQYINGEC
+299 
-307 SRWDTKTVQGYSMR
+307 GYSDVSKAKYNKYADEWMANSCAQTYTEADGSIQCAR
-321 ALVPETDDRKT
+321 YDESATLRKLVAETDDRKT

-357 QVAVLDAESKYLDDV
+357 QIAVLDAESKYLDDV

-426 RESAL
+426 RESSL

-443 IFARY
+443 IFTRY

-463 ANHLR
+463 TNHLR

>member
-1 MKTVSLISLA
+1 MKTVSFLTLA

-21 TWERLVESAKDDPRY
+21 TWERLIESAKADPRY
-36 QAAEKRAE
+36 EAAEKRAE
-44 ATATDR
+44 ATAKER
-50 NLKLWDKIELR
+50 NLKLWDKVELR

-82 FGERAADKEHFEA
+82 FGERAADKAHYEA

-101 ATFAVERSLLLY
+101 ATFAVERSILLY

-124 RKKINEINK
+124 RQKINEINK
-133 QLLQVNS
+133 QLLQVVQ

-160 MTSLEKNASL
+160 MTSLEKSASL
-170 KSSILSDSPA
+170 KANLLSDSTA
-180 LRDAELKLR
+180 LRDAELKMLS
-189 IWVPDFE
+189 WAPDYDN
-196 GVDLD
+196 VYLD
-201 TNFIPTMD
+201 STFLPTME
-209 ELAEFLKDGVNVDEN
+209 ELAEFLKNGVTVDEN

-236 SDVSKAK
+236 SDISKAQ

-248 DRNYISHLG
+248 DRNYISHVG
-257 IGYSLQI
+257 IGYSLQV
-264 ESLMEKYKDLDYNDV
+264 ESLMEKYKDLEYKD
-279 IKEKYGKFKNEF
+279 IKNGARYDEF
-291 EEKSGGCI
+291 ESEWMSKACT
-299 GQYINGEC
+299 Q
-307 SRWDTKTVQGYSMR
+307 TVQGECASYDASYKLR
-321 ALVPETDDRKT
+321 KLFPDTDNRKT
-332 SDKFFVNLAI
+332 ADKFFVNLAF
-342 RLPFFDSNKDATLRE
+342 RLPFFDSNKDASLRE
-357 QVAVLDAESKYLDDV
+357 QVEKLDAESKYLDEV

-386 LALIGQWKVLK
+386 LTLIDQWKVLK

-410 QFARNAGSDPL
+410 QFAHKAGSDPL

-443 IFARY
+443 IFVRY
-448 LSLLDYAGGLARQDV
+448 LALLDYAGGLARQDV

>member
-44 ATATDR
+44 ATSTDR

-101 ATFAVERSLLLY
+101 ATFAVERSILLY

-170 KSSILSDSPA
+170 KSSILSDSTA

-201 TNFIPTMD
+201 SNFIPTMD

-236 SDVSKAK
+236 TDVSKAK

-264 ESLMEKYKDLDYNDV
+264 ESLMEKYKDL
-279 IKEKYGKFKNEF
+279 
-291 EEKSGGCI
+291 
-299 GQYINGEC
+299 
-307 SRWDTKTVQGYSMR
+307 GYSDVSKAKYNKYADEWTKGACVGGYIGEDCVR
-321 ALVPETDDRKT
+321 SDPGYVLRKLVPETDDRKT

>member
-21 TWERLVESAKDDPRY
+21 TWERLVESAKTDPKY

-50 NLKLWDKIELR
+50 NLKLWDKLELR

-82 FGERAADKEHFEA
+82 FGEREADKEHFEA
-95 VKNYQQ
+95 VKSYQS
-101 ATFAVERSLLLY
+101 ARFAVERSLLLY

-146 HLKSGSASFNAEDL
+146 HLKAGSASFNAEDL
-160 MTSLEKNASL
+160 MTSLEKNATL
-170 KSSILSDSPA
+170 KSNILSDSTA
-180 LRDAELKLR
+180 LRDAELKLK

-201 TNFIPTMD
+201 SSFLPTME
-209 ELAEFLKDGVNVDEN
+209 ELSEFLKNGVTVDEN

-236 SDVSKAK
+236 SDISKAK
-243 QDASK
+243 QDANK
-248 DRNYISHLG
+248 DRDYISHIG

-264 ESLMEKYKDLDYNDV
+264 ESLLEKYKDL
-279 IKEKYGKFKNEF
+279 
-291 EEKSGGCI
+291 
-299 GQYINGEC
+299 
-307 SRWDTKTVQGYSMR
+307 GYSDVSKAKYNKYADEWTKGACVGGYIGEDCVR
-321 ALVPETDDRKT
+321 SDPGFVLRKLVPESDDRKT
-332 SDKFFVNLAI
+332 SDKFFLNVAF

-357 QVAVLDAESKYLDDV
+357 QIAALDAESDYMDDV

-386 LALIGQWKVLK
+386 LALIDQWKVLK

-426 RESAL
+426 RESSL

-463 ANHLR
+463 TNHLR